1 MTRAMQSIAQ
11 ILAPLLLLLPGLGV
25 VEAPRDRPFPLEP
38 FQPQSAEQVS
48 IQQRVTIRINP
59 RPAPMPLD
67 AMFDSD
73 LDRAGPRF
81 TERKMG
87 KCLSMDS
94 ISGVQPI
101 DNTRLLLLLRD
112 RRMVTARL
120 EKGCQ
125 GREFYSGFIVA
136 RNSDAQ
142 ICAGRD
148 RLQSRSG
155 MGCQVSGFRQVV
167 QLDD

>member
-1 MTRAMQSIAQ
+1 MQTIAH
-11 ILAPLLLLLPGLGV
+11 ILAPLVLLLPGLGM
-25 VEAPRDRPFPLEP
+25 VEAPRDTSFPIDPL
-38 FQPQSAEQVS
+38 QPQAAEQVS
-48 IQQRVTIRINP
+48 IQQRVTVRINP
-59 RPAPMPLD
+59 RPAPMSLD
-67 AMFDSD
+67 SMSFDGDDDSGE
-73 LDRAGPRF
+73 GPRF
-81 TERKMG
+81 AERKMG
-87 KCLSMDS
+87 KCLAMNA

-101 DNTRLLLLLRD
+101 DNSRLLLFLRD

-167 QLDD
+167 QVSD

>member
-1 MTRAMQSIAQ
+1 MQTIAQ
-11 ILAPLLLLLPGLGV
+11 ILAPMLLMLPGLGV
-25 VEAPRDRPFPLEP
+25 VEAPRDTPFALDPL
-38 FQPQSAEQVS
+38 QPLSAEQVS

-59 RPAPMPLD
+59 RAAPMPLD
-67 AMFDSD
+67 AMRFDD
-73 LDRAGPRF
+73 VDRPGPRYV
-81 TERKMG
+81 ERKMG
-87 KCLSMDS
+87 KCLDMKA

-101 DNTRLLLLLRD
+101 DNSRLLLFLRD

-136 RNSDAQ
+136 RNPDAQ

-155 MGCQVSGFRQVV
+155 MGCQVSSFRQVV

>member
-1 MTRAMQSIAQ
+1 MQTIAQ
-11 ILAPLLLLLPGLGV
+11 ILAPMLLMLPGLGV
-25 VEAPRDRPFPLEP
+25 VEVPRDTPFAVDP
-38 FQPQSAEQVS
+38 FQPISAQQVS

-67 AMFDSD
+67 ATMFDGD
-73 LDRAGPRF
+73 AGRGGPRF
-81 TERKMG
+81 IERKMG
-87 KCLSMDS
+87 KCLDMKS

-101 DNTRLLLLLRD
+101 DNSRLLLILRD

-136 RNSDAQ
+136 RNADAQ

-155 MGCQVSGFRQVV
+155 MGCQVSSFRQVV

>member
-1 MTRAMQSIAQ
+1 MHTIAQ
-11 ILAPLLLLLPGLGV
+11 ILAPMLLMLPGLGV
-25 VEAPRDRPFPLEP
+25 VEVPRDTPFPLDP
-38 FQPQSAEQVS
+38 FQPLSAEQVS

-67 AMFDSD
+67 AMMFDAD
-73 LDRAGPRF
+73 ADRAGPRYA
-81 TERKMG
+81 ERKMG
-87 KCLSMDS
+87 KCLEMKS

-101 DNTRLLLLLRD
+101 DNSRLLLFLRD
-112 RRMVTARL
+112 RRMVTVRL

-155 MGCQVSGFRQVV
+155 MGCQVSSFRQVV

>member
-1 MTRAMQSIAQ
+1 MQSIAQ

-25 VEAPRDRPFPLEP
+25 VEAPRDSEFPIVPL
-38 FQPQSAEQVS
+38 QPQSAEQVS

-67 AMFDSD
+67 AMFDGD
-73 LDRAGPRF
+73 VDRSGPRF
-81 TERKMG
+81 IERKMG
-87 KCLSMDS
+87 KCLAMDS
-94 ISGVQPI
+94 IAGVQPI
-101 DNTRLLLLLRD
+101 DNSRLLLLLRD
-112 RRMVTARL
+112 RRMVTAKL
-120 EKGCQ
+120 AKGCQ

>member
-1 MTRAMQSIAQ
+1 M
-11 ILAPLLLLLPGLGV
+11 LLMLPGLGV
-25 VEAPRDRPFPLEP
+25 VEAPRDTPFAVDPL
-38 FQPQSAEQVS
+38 QPMAAQQVS

-67 AMFDSD
+67 AMTFDGDAGRS
-73 LDRAGPRF
+73 GPRF
-81 TERKMG
+81 SERKMG
-87 KCLSMDS
+87 KCLEMKS

-101 DNTRLLLLLRD
+101 DNSRLLLFLRD

-136 RNSDAQ
+136 RNADAQ

-155 MGCQVSGFRQVV
+155 MGCQVSSFRQVV

>member
-1 MTRAMQSIAQ
+1 MQSIAQ

-25 VEAPRDRPFPLEP
+25 VEAPRDSEFPIVPL
-38 FQPQSAEQVS
+38 QPQSAEQVS

-67 AMFDSD
+67 AMFDGD
-73 LDRAGPRF
+73 VDRSGPRF

-87 KCLSMDS
+87 KCLAMDS
-94 ISGVQPI
+94 IAGVQPI
-101 DNTRLLLLLRD
+101 DNSRLLLLLRD
-112 RRMVTARL
+112 RRMVTAKL
-120 EKGCQ
+120 AKGCQ
-125 GREFYSGFIVA
+125 GRAFYSGFIVA

>member
-1 MTRAMQSIAQ
+1 MQSIAQ

-25 VEAPRDRPFPLEP
+25 VEAPRDKAFPVDPL
-38 FQPQSAEQVS
+38 QPLSAEQVS

-67 AMFDSD
+67 ALFDGD
-73 LDRAGPRF
+73 VDRAEPRF

-94 ISGVQPI
+94 IAGVQPI
-101 DNTRLLLLLRD
+101 DNSRLLLLLRD
-112 RRMVTARL
+112 RRMVTAKL

-125 GREFYSGFIVA
+125 GREF
-136 RNSDAQ
+136 
-142 ICAGRD
+142 
-148 RLQSRSG
+148 
-155 MGCQVSGFRQVV
+155 
-167 QLDD
+167 

>member
-1 MTRAMQSIAQ
+1 MQSIAQ

-25 VEAPRDRPFPLEP
+25 VEASRDKEFPVVSH
-38 FQPQSAEQVS
+38 QPLSAEQVS

-67 AMFDSD
+67 AMFDSAM
-73 LDRAGPRF
+73 DRAGPRF

-87 KCLSMDS
+87 KCLAMDS
-94 ISGVQPI
+94 IAGVQPI
-101 DNTRLLLLLRD
+101 DNSRLLLLLRD
-112 RRMVTARL
+112 RRMVTAKL

>member
-1 MTRAMQSIAQ
+1 MHSIAQ

-25 VEAPRDRPFPLEP
+25 VEVPRDRPFPLEP

-73 LDRAGPRF
+73 LARAGPRF